1 MIFRKYIPKYPLGN
15 YIDCIVNIE
24 GNTIK
29 PSAILQTIKNTGWHG
44 PGCLGNF
51 FTILSFQQ
59 LLHLSK
65 LKKYMRSVTS
75 FYLIILAISCLAANH
90 AAAQSNPLNG
100 TWIPV
105 KQEMGGKLFPQS
117 VFTNQK
123 LIISDSMYTVV
134 AESVDK
140 GIMRAHED
148 KMDIYGKDG
157 VNAGKHFMA
166 LYKIENGQLTI
177 CYNLAGDSYPEVFE
191 TKGKPMFF
199 MSVFQ
204 NEIKK

>member
-1 MIFRKYIPKYPLGN
+1 MRPAT
-15 YIDCIVNIE
+15 CI
-24 GNTIK
+24 
-29 PSAILQTIKNTGWHG
+29 S
-44 PGCLGNF
+44 
-51 FTILSFQQ
+51 
-59 LLHLSK
+59 LL
-65 LKKYMRSVTS
+65 
-75 FYLIILAISCLAANH
+75 ILAISCLNTNY

-100 TWIPV
+100 TWIPIQ
-105 KQEMGGKLFPQS
+105 QEMGGKQFPQS
-117 VFTNQK
+117 VFASQK
-123 LIISDSMYTVV
+123 LIISDSMYTVM

-140 GIMRAHED
+140 GIIHTQED

-177 CYNLAGDSYPEVFE
+177 CYNLAGDHYPEAFE
-191 TKGKPMFF
+191 TKGRPMFF